1 MKKHYGEDVSIP
13 KDLKIKS
20 GISFAE
26 LQTMV
31 ICKKSPE
38 EIIKHVKTNSRVKKD
53 AE

>member
-31 ICKKSPE
+31 MGKKTPE
-38 EIIKHVKTNSRVKKD
+38 EIIKHVKVNSRVKKD